1 LDDLRT
7 RCPEVRTPG
16 LVATTATA
24 TPLTA
29 REREIAELAARQ
41 LSAAEIAER
50 LFLSRRTVEN
60 HLQRI
65 YTKLGI
71 SSRSELA
78 EVLEQTS
85 G

>member
-1 LDDLRT
+1 MA
-7 RCPEVRTPG
+7 V
-16 LVATTATA
+16 
-24 TPLTA
+24 
-29 REREIAELAARQ
+29 LAARQ
-41 LSAAEIAER
+41 LSAAEIGEQ
-50 LFLSRRTVEN
+50 LHLSRRTVEN

-78 EVLEQTS
+78 DSLAE